1 MKKRS
6 IVTAALCLSL
16 LSGCAET
23 PENAIVKKKT
33 GQNIEQYKEVQQPEE
48 KEAETENQEEVVRK
62 NELASRL
69 SVPQTYQDS
78 GQSEDGR
85 FQLVCEAKVEV
96 PDVEKI
102 GVYKVSQLPFDQ
114 PFIDKVTDAF
124 FGDAPV
130 YDGAEYGRM
139 TKGEILEKLEEL
151 KKYQAEGNE
160 DPYGLIAQRKEAGE
174 EFDPEEVYSL
184 QREIDGWE
192 AEYQD
197 APEEVTKVPVTP
209 ALQEGYFQGVVEMNG
224 EMYNYKLKTGAG
236 DHMNIQIE
244 QRDANRMWIDMDSV
258 AERTESDP
266 AIELPSGEEVKKQ
279 VGITEEEAITKAASY
294 LEKMGLTD
302 FVPQRTRLALTTEI
316 PEEGENKVSYKEAS
330 ACYMISFT
338 RQLEGFPITWEGNY
352 GGGLESM
359 ESTIKP
365 WAYERVEIGVDQGGL
380 CHAEILNLYQI
391 GEKQVE
397 NVELKPFSEISEIFR
412 QMILI
417 KNADMEYDQTSK
429 LTIDRVTLGYM
440 RVYDPGADAST
451 GLLVPVW
458 DFFGQEEG
466 QCTIEGETTPFSQN
480 NPEGSFLTINGADGT
495 VINRSLGY

>member
-6 IVTAALCLSL
+6 IVAAALCLSL
-16 LSGCAET
+16 LSGCADT
-23 PENAIVKKKT
+23 PENPIVKKKT
-33 GQNIEQYKEVQQPEE
+33 GQNMEQYKEVQQPEE
-48 KEAETENQEEVVRK
+48 KEKETENQEETAQENK
-62 NELASRL
+62 LASRL
-69 SVPQTYQDS
+69 SVPETYQDS

-96 PDVEKI
+96 PNVEKI

-124 FGDAPV
+124 FGDFPV
-130 YDGAEYGRM
+130 YDGTEYGKM

-184 QREIDGWE
+184 QREIDSWE

-197 APEEVTKVPVTP
+197 APEEVAKIPVTP
-209 ALQEGYFQGVVEMNG
+209 ALQDGYFSGFVEMN
-224 EMYNYKLKTGAG
+224 ERMYHYKLKAGAG
-236 DHMNIQIE
+236 DHMNIQI
-244 QRDANRMWIDMDSV
+244 DMDKTNGMWIDMDSV
-258 AERTESDP
+258 AERKESDL
-266 AIELPSGEEVKKQ
+266 AVELPSGEEVEKQ
-279 VGITEEEAITKAASY
+279 VGITEEEAVTKASSY

-302 FVPQRTRLALTTEI
+302 FVPQKTRLALMTEI
-316 PEEGENKVSYKEAS
+316 PEYGENKASYKEAP
-330 ACYMISFT
+330 ACYMVSFT

-359 ESTIKP
+359 ESTIEP

-417 KNADMEYDQTSK
+417 KNADMEYDKTSK

-466 QCTIEGETTPFSQN
+466 QYTIEGETTPFSQN
-480 NPEGSFLTINGADGT
+480 DSELSFLTINGADGT

>member
-6 IVTAALCLSL
+6 IVAAALCLSL
-16 LSGCAET
+16 LSGCADT
-23 PENAIVKKKT
+23 PENPIVKKKT
-33 GQNIEQYKEVQQPEE
+33 GQNMEQYKEVQQPEE
-48 KEAETENQEEVVRK
+48 KEKETENQEETAQENK
-62 NELASRL
+62 LASRL
-69 SVPQTYQDS
+69 SVPETYQDS

-124 FGDAPV
+124 FGDFSV
-130 YDGAEYGRM
+130 YDGTEYGKM

-184 QREIDGWE
+184 QREIDSWE

-197 APEEVTKVPVTP
+197 APEEVAKIPVTP
-209 ALQEGYFQGVVEMNG
+209 ALQDGYFSGFVEMN
-224 EMYNYKLKTGAG
+224 ERMYHYKLKAGAG
-236 DHMNIQIE
+236 DHMNIQI
-244 QRDANRMWIDMDSV
+244 DMDKTNGMWIDMDSV
-258 AERTESDP
+258 AERKESDL
-266 AIELPSGEEVKKQ
+266 AVELPSGEEVEKQ
-279 VGITEEEAITKAASY
+279 VGITEEEAVTKASSY

-302 FVPQRTRLALTTEI
+302 FVPQKTRLALMTEI
-316 PEEGENKVSYKEAS
+316 PEYGENKASYKEAP
-330 ACYMISFT
+330 ACYMVSFT

-359 ESTIKP
+359 ESTIEP

-417 KNADMEYDQTSK
+417 KNADMEYDKTSK

-466 QCTIEGETTPFSQN
+466 QYTIEGETTPFSQN
-480 NPEGSFLTINGADGT
+480 DSELSFLTINGADGT

>member
-6 IVTAALCLSL
+6 IVAAALCLSL
-16 LSGCAET
+16 LSGCADT
-23 PENAIVKKKT
+23 PENPIVKKKT
-33 GQNIEQYKEVQQPEE
+33 GQNMEQYKEVQQPEE
-48 KEAETENQEEVVRK
+48 KEKETENQEETAQENK
-62 NELASRL
+62 LASRL
-69 SVPQTYQDS
+69 SVPQPYEDS

-124 FGDAPV
+124 FGDFPV
-130 YDGAEYGRM
+130 YDGTEYGKM

-184 QREIDGWE
+184 QREIDSWE

-197 APEEVTKVPVTP
+197 APEEVAKIPVTP
-209 ALQEGYFQGVVEMNG
+209 ALQDGYFSGFVEMN
-224 EMYNYKLKTGAG
+224 ERMYHYKLKAGAG
-236 DHMNIQIE
+236 DHMNIQI
-244 QRDANRMWIDMDSV
+244 DIDKTNGMWADQESLV
-258 AERTESDP
+258 EAQESDVTM
-266 AIELPSGEEVKKQ
+266 ELPSKEEVQKQ
-279 VGITEEEAITKAASY
+279 VGITEEEAVTKASSY

-302 FVPQRTRLALTTEI
+302 FVPQKTRLALMTEI
-316 PEEGENKVSYKEAS
+316 PEYGENKASYKEAP
-330 ACYMISFT
+330 ACYMVSFS

-359 ESTIKP
+359 ESTIEP

-417 KNADMEYDQTSK
+417 KNADMEYDKTSK

-466 QCTIEGETTPFSQN
+466 QYTIEGETTPFSQN
-480 NPEGSFLTINGADGT
+480 DSERSFLTINGADGT

>member
-6 IVTAALCLSL
+6 IVAAALCLSL
-16 LSGCAET
+16 LSGCADT
-23 PENAIVKKKT
+23 PENPIVKKKT
-33 GQNIEQYKEVQQPEE
+33 GQNMEQYKEVQQPEE
-48 KEAETENQEEVVRK
+48 KEKETENQEETAQENK
-62 NELASRL
+62 LASRL
-69 SVPQTYQDS
+69 SVPETYQDS

-96 PDVEKI
+96 PNVEKI

-124 FGDAPV
+124 FGDFPV
-130 YDGAEYGRM
+130 YDGTEYGKM

-184 QREIDGWE
+184 QREIDSWE

-197 APEEVTKVPVTP
+197 APEEVAKIPVTP
-209 ALQEGYFQGVVEMNG
+209 ALQDGYFSGFVEMN
-224 EMYNYKLKTGAG
+224 ERMYHYKLKAGAG
-236 DHMNIQIE
+236 DHMNIQI
-244 QRDANRMWIDMDSV
+244 DMDKTNGMWIDMDSV
-258 AERTESDP
+258 AERKESDP
-266 AIELPSGEEVKKQ
+266 AVELPSGEEVEKQ
-279 VGITEEEAITKAASY
+279 VGITEEEAVTKASSY

-302 FVPQRTRLALTTEI
+302 FVPQKTRLALMTEI
-316 PEEGENKVSYKEAS
+316 PEYGENKASFKEAP
-330 ACYMISFT
+330 ACYMVSFT

-359 ESTIKP
+359 ESTIEP

-417 KNADMEYDQTSK
+417 KNADMEYDKTSK

-466 QCTIEGETTPFSQN
+466 QYTIEGETTPFSQN
-480 NPEGSFLTINGADGT
+480 DSELSFLTINGADGT

>member
-6 IVTAALCLSL
+6 IVAAALCLSL
-16 LSGCAET
+16 LSGCADT
-23 PENAIVKKKT
+23 PENPIVKKKT
-33 GQNIEQYKEVQQPEE
+33 GQNMEQYKEVQQPEE
-48 KEAETENQEEVVRK
+48 KEKETENQEETAQENK
-62 NELASRL
+62 LASRL
-69 SVPQTYQDS
+69 SVPETYQDS

-96 PDVEKI
+96 PNVEKI

-124 FGDAPV
+124 FGDFPV
-130 YDGAEYGRM
+130 YDGTEYGKM

-184 QREIDGWE
+184 QREIDSWE

-197 APEEVTKVPVTP
+197 APEEVAKIPVTP
-209 ALQEGYFQGVVEMNG
+209 ALQYGYFSGFVEMN
-224 EMYNYKLKTGAG
+224 ERMYHYKLKAGAG
-236 DHMNIQIE
+236 DHMNIQI
-244 QRDANRMWIDMDSV
+244 DMDKTNGMWIDMDSV
-258 AERTESDP
+258 AERKESDL
-266 AIELPSGEEVKKQ
+266 AVELPSGEEVEKQ
-279 VGITEEEAITKAASY
+279 VGITEEEAVTKASSY

-302 FVPQRTRLALTTEI
+302 FVPQKTRLALMTEI
-316 PEEGENKVSYKEAS
+316 PEYGENKASYKEAP
-330 ACYMISFT
+330 ACYMVSFT

-359 ESTIKP
+359 ESTIEP

-417 KNADMEYDQTSK
+417 KNADMEYDKTSK

-466 QCTIEGETTPFSQN
+466 QYTIEGETTPFSQN
-480 NPEGSFLTINGADGT
+480 DSELSFLTINGADGT